1 MKKILSLFLC
11 CLMVLS
17 LSGCGS
23 SSGEDTSTYTYSS
36 ELDIKNLDSSDAD
49 DGCSFR
55 AIHAVVDGL
64 MKTDKKGNITYGVA
78 KSEEVSEDGL
88 THTYKLR
95 KDVKWTNGDPVTA
108 HDFIY
113 AWHRIFRKKGS
124 YYYMFADGIA
134 NIQGAQELSNKI
146 DAGEE
151 LTDADLDTM
160 AVKALDDYTLE
171 IKTKIRVSFFD
182 ELMAFPCFFPINEKF
197 AEKQGDSYGKSAKSV
212 LGNGAFVMT
221 NWEPGSIAEFK
232 KNEDY
237 YEAKTVKIEKLVMK
251 LVQDPKVAA
260 QSFMA
265 GETDYAPI
273 NSDLVDKY
281 KKDKA
286 FKQVYD
292 GYLYYLS
299 VNFKNEDLANSNIR
313 QAVSLSINR
322 KDLCDKVLKDGSSAA
337 TGFIPTGVAT
347 SPDGKDFRKESGTYI
362 TYSQEKAQKAVD
374 QGLKE
379 LGKSEIT
386 LRITYGTDESPMD
399 VIATYLQN
407 SLSKLNGIKVEMVAT
422 TKQDRIYNKQ
432 KNGDYDLAVTRWG
445 PDYGDPTTFLTLDL
459 STNNNNYGKYANPE
473 FDNYLEQA
481 AVESDVRVRWQDL
494 LNAEKVLMTDLGSI
508 PVFEKGSATLQN
520 TKVKNLVIK
529 PCNVISFQYV
539 EKTE

>member
-134 NIQGAQELSNKI
+134 NIQGAQELSDKI

-237 YEAKTVKIEKLVMK
+237 YEAKTVKIEKLVIK

>member
-1 MKKILSLFLC
+1 
-11 CLMVLS
+11 
-17 LSGCGS
+17 
-23 SSGEDTSTYTYSS
+23 
-36 ELDIKNLDSSDAD
+36 
-49 DGCSFR
+49 
-55 AIHAVVDGL
+55 
-64 MKTDKKGNITYGVA
+64 
-78 KSEEVSEDGL
+78 
-88 THTYKLR
+88 
-95 KDVKWTNGDPVTA
+95 
-108 HDFIY
+108 
-113 AWHRIFRKKGS
+113 
-124 YYYMFADGIA
+124 
-134 NIQGAQELSNKI
+134 
-146 DAGEE
+146 
-151 LTDADLDTM
+151 
-160 AVKALDDYTLE
+160 
-171 IKTKIRVSFFD
+171 
-182 ELMAFPCFFPINEKF
+182 
-197 AEKQGDSYGKSAKSV
+197 
-212 LGNGAFVMT
+212 
-221 NWEPGSIAEFK
+221 
-232 KNEDY
+232 
-237 YEAKTVKIEKLVMK
+237 MK